1 MGVETEMKKI
11 LAGILMVIMMMTV
24 VTVFAETAVETATD
38 PILDLYP
45 GLELGMSPDEVFAKY
60 GEDQFEKYAFDTDTV
75 EVQLENGETATAKV
89 SDLYLHEVRDYH
101 GKNLNVVFEFDDNQL
116 IQFGVAFD
124 DEDLVTEIMPQMEKV
139 YGKIEIPE
147 EIGILQLFDM
157 MSGTGPM
164 YGWETD
170 TMKIDVFVKDKL
182 HEIRYTPVRKN

>member
-1 MGVETEMKKI
+1 MKKI
-11 LAGILMVIMMMTV
+11 LAGILMVILMMTV

-45 GLELGMSPDEVFAKY
+45 GLELGMSPDEVYAKF
-60 GEDQFEKYAFDTDTV
+60 GEDTFEKYAFDTDRI
-75 EVQLENGETATAKV
+75 EVQLKNGETATASV

-116 IQFGVAFD
+116 IQFGAAFD
-124 DEDLVTEIMPQMEKV
+124 DEDPVNEIMLQMEKV
-139 YGKIEIPE
+139 YGKVEMPE
-147 EIGILQLFDM
+147 ELGMLQLVNM
-157 MSGTGPM
+157 MSGSGPM

-170 TMKIDVFVKDKL
+170 TMKIDVFIKNKL